1 MMQILKHL
9 GNSIQSSTLQSLFND
24 GPGITM
30 SGLTKPLTLIEL
42 GKRCESTSLSSE
54 TVNPLANE

>member
-9 GNSIQSSTLQSLFND
+9 GNSIQNATLQSLFND
-24 GPGITM
+24 GPGITL
-30 SGLTKPLTLIEL
+30 SKLTKTLTLLEL
-42 GKRCESTSLSSE
+42 GNRCKSTSFSSE